1 MKFAKEIER
10 KDKTKNQKKE
20 KEKKQENIKRPRGPI

>member
-10 KDKTKNQKKE
+10 KDKIENQKKE
-20 KEKKQENIKRPRGPI
+20 KEKKQENIKCPGGPI